1 MIQFRYIVPMRTMW
15 VCLAAAA
22 LAGAQEPASVFQ
34 NVCGKCHPPAA
45 VVTPR
50 PRVQWQET
58 INKMVDLGAKVSA
71 EERTIL
77 LDYLSATYAPGARD
91 GRGGR
96 GGRGSGPTLNGAPLD
111 RHVVDPDAANRGR
124 TVWV

>member
-1 MIQFRYIVPMRTMW
+1 MSNIEISNDPGPWVRYSVPMRTMW
-15 VCLAAAA
+15 VCLVAAA

-34 NVCGKCHPPAA
+34 NVCGKCHPPEA

-50 PRVQWQET
+50 PRGQWQET
-58 INKMVDLGAKVSA
+58 INKMVDMGAKVSA

-77 LDYLSATYAPGARD
+77 LDYLTTTYGPGAPA

-96 GGRGSGPTLNGAPLD
+96 SGRGG
-111 RHVVDPDAANRGR
+111 
-124 TVWV
+124 

>member
-1 MIQFRYIVPMRTMW
+1 MIPFRYIVLMRTMW

-34 NVCGKCHPPAA
+34 NVCGKCHPPEA

-50 PRVQWQET
+50 ARAQWQET
-58 INKMVDLGAKVSA
+58 INKMVDLGAKVTA
-71 EERTIL
+71 EERTVL
-77 LDYLSATYAPGARD
+77 LDYLSATYAPGAAT

-96 GGRGSGPTLNGAPLD
+96 GARGGRGGGPTPHGAPLH
-111 RHVVDPDAANRGR
+111 RHV
-124 TVWV
+124 

>member
-1 MIQFRYIVPMRTMW
+1 MRTMW

-22 LAGAQEPASVFQ
+22 LAGAQETASVFQ
-34 NVCGKCHPPAA
+34 NVCGKCHPPEA

-50 PRVQWQET
+50 PRAQWQET

-71 EERTIL
+71 EERAIL
-77 LDYLSATYAPGARD
+77 IDYLSATYAPGAAG

-96 GGRGSGPTLNGAPLD
+96 GGRGGGAGGAPP
-111 RHVVDPDAANRGR
+111 HRGPPTPPLWAR
-124 TVWV
+124 ARP

>member
-1 MIQFRYIVPMRTMW
+1 MRTMW

-34 NVCGKCHPPAA
+34 NVCGKCHPPEA

-50 PRVQWQET
+50 SQARWQET

-77 LDYLSATYAPGARD
+77 LDYLSATDAPGAAGGL

-96 GGRGSGPTLNGAPLD
+96 GGRGGIGRASW
-111 RHVVDPDAANRGR
+111 RGR
-124 TVWV
+124 V

>member
-1 MIQFRYIVPMRTMW
+1 MRTMW

-34 NVCGKCHPPAA
+34 NVCGKCHPPEA

-50 PRVQWQET
+50 PRAQWQET
-58 INKMVDLGAKVSA
+58 INKMIELGAKVSD

-77 LDYLSATYAPGARD
+77 LDYLSATYPPGAAGGR

-96 GGRGSGPTLNGAPLD
+96 AGRGGGINLNGAPL
-111 RHVVDPDAANRGR
+111 
-124 TVWV
+124 